1 VSAVVIDRL
10 AIRVDGLSAE
20 TVRAAMDGLS
30 AELLARLTVRGLDAA
45 RLQGLS
51 PSIRL
56 PDVDAGGG
64 LDAESLRARIADG
77 LVDWLAGQATSSAD
91 RDVTEE
97 NP

>member
-1 VSAVVIDRL
+1 MSAVVIDRL
-10 AIRVDGLSAE
+10 AIRIDGLSAE
-20 TVRAAMDGLS
+20 TVRVAMEGLS

-45 RLQGLS
+45 RLQSVS

-56 PDVDAGGG
+56 PQIDAGTG

-97 NP
+97 TP